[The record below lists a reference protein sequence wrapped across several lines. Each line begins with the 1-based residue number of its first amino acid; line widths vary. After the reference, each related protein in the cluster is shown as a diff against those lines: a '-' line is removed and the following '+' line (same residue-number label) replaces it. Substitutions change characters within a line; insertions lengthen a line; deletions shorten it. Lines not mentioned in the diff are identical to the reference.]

1 MTDKKPQPGDA
12 PQTWEETAADDDH
25 TRSYYVKD
33 GSADPESPAEPET
46 PVAVPAEPAPASE
59 AVRDIKNAGLTPEE
73 AVAASKAIAAEAEDK
88 KARAEARKSDS
99 SGRRGAETLVAVA
112 RFRWTLLLVLSL
124 VSVAAWA
131 GESEYSARPYH
142 WVAWGLLVISLILTL
157 PTAKFLR
164 LPTRGGLAALCW
176 SATFFISALSGP
188 SEVTFRTVPMA
199 LPWAGLLTMV
209 MIWVG
214 VAIWRKL
221 GRYKVID
228 IVLSVILIYA
238 ATSPLWCLVDNITG
252 AQALNINF
260 QTLSTCP
267 ELLTSRFPWYFW
279 PMTVTVAIILPLAAI
294 FALWDQFSAF
304 RRRGGRHGGNFFLAL
319 AFALLIPY
327 AFLTYA
333 KAVEVHPQWA
343 ENIRGFIPGL
353 TKMVSYGEGESEKY
367 TLENRSAASELT
379 QPAEPAAPAPEP
391 PPTAAPAPTE
401 PAPAPTEPAPL
412 LTAPPATEPAAPVP
426 TEEPAPSP
434 SLSAPSAPALPPAVV
449 PAPAE
454 PTPTL
459 EDKLRT
465 AEDQLKAAQARIE
478 ELEGQLRELQPAP
491 ESAGP
496 RPEGIPSFDLFDAD
510 EPAADPPTGGI

>member
-12 PQTWEETAADDDH
+12 PQTWEETDADDDH

-33 GSADPESPAEPET
+33 GADDSAADSESPAEPEMAA
-46 PVAVPAEPAPASE
+46 PEVPAEPVPASE

-99 SGRRGAETLVAVA
+99 SRRGAETLVAVA
-112 RFRWTLLLVLSL
+112 RFRWILLLILSL

-131 GESEYSARPYH
+131 GEAEYSERPYN
-142 WVAWGLLVISLILTL
+142 WVAWGLLVITVILTI

-188 SEVTFRTVPMA
+188 SEVTFRTIPMA
-199 LPWAGLLTMV
+199 LPWAGLLTMI
-209 MIWVG
+209 MFWVG

-228 IVLSVILIYA
+228 IILSVILIYA
-238 ATSPLWCLVDNITG
+238 ATSPLWCLVNNITG
-252 AQALNINF
+252 ANAMNINF
-260 QTLSTCP
+260 LTLSTCP

-294 FALWDQFSAF
+294 FALWDQLSAF
-304 RRRGGRHGGNFFLAL
+304 RRRGGRHGGNFFLAM
-319 AFALLIPY
+319 AFVLLIPY

-343 ENIRGFIPGL
+343 ADIRGFIPGL
-353 TKMVSYGEGESEKY
+353 TKMVSYPEGESEKY
-367 TLENRSAASELT
+367 TLENRSAASELI
-379 QPAEPAAPAPEP
+379 QPAEPSAPMTEP
-391 PPTAAPAPTE
+391 TPSV
-401 PAPAPTEPAPL
+401 PAPAPVTTEPAPL
-412 LTAPPATEPAAPVP
+412 LTAPPATEPAAPIP

-434 SLSAPSAPALPPAVV
+434 SSLSAPSAPALPPAVS

-454 PTPTL
+454 LTPTL
-459 EDKLRT
+459 EDKLRAT
-465 AEDQLKAAQARIE
+465 EDQLKAAQTRIE
-478 ELEGQLRELQPAP
+478 ELERQLREFQPAP

-496 RPEGIPSFDLFDAD
+496 GPEGIPSFDLFDAD
-510 EPAADPPTGGI
+510 APAADPQTGI